1 MTKLSDA
8 WTKAYISTSSQ
19 DHSNV
24 EIKKNFWEIN
34 VVKMSKRLFFKKQHK
49 KKRKTKQNLR
59 WPGNRK
65 RSQYWLRQC
74 YCAKWQTWETQWFRP
89 LHAFFPCS
97 CQGQWASG
105 PGAGRAQLCSPVR
118 RGPWG
123 GLTAVP
129 HTHSLDR
136 ISHLLMPNRQGD
148 TQGESGLC
156 LRRIGHSR

>member
-97 CQGQWASG
+97 CQGQWARGREGTALLPSPSG
-105 PGAGRAQLCSPVR
+105 PLRRAHCCPPHTATWTESVICSC
-118 RGPWG
+118 
-123 GLTAVP
+123 LTARE
-129 HTHSLDR
+129 TRKGSLACV
-136 ISHLLMPNRQGD
+136 SEG
-148 TQGESGLC
+148 
-156 LRRIGHSR
+156 

>member
-59 WPGNRK
+59 WAGNRK

-97 CQGQWASG
+97 CQGQWARGREGTALLPSPSG
-105 PGAGRAQLCSPVR
+105 PLRRAHCCPPHTATWTESVICSC
-118 RGPWG
+118 
-123 GLTAVP
+123 LTARE
-129 HTHSLDR
+129 TRKGSLACV
-136 ISHLLMPNRQGD
+136 SEG
-148 TQGESGLC
+148 
-156 LRRIGHSR
+156 